1 MKKMNPKDIL
11 IPAVALLIICL
22 VATTLLAGTNL
33 ITSEKIALNAV
44 ETEKASR
51 MLVLPEG
58 KSYGEVVS
66 LDNGITYCV
75 GTDDSGN
82 QVGYVFTAGAK
93 GYGGTVAVMVGLDND
108 GVITGIEI
116 LSHAETP
123 GLGANAV
130 KPDFKNRFTGKSG
143 TLTVD
148 KVSNDGQN
156 VQAITAATITS
167 KAVTNAVNLVT
178 AAFEEINNAGGEN
191 NG

>member
-58 KSYGEVVS
+58 KSYGEVTT
-66 LDNGITYCV
+66 LENGITYCV

-93 GYGGTVAVMVGLDND
+93 GYGGTVAVMVGLDNE

-130 KPDFKNRFTGKSG
+130 KPDFKNRFMGKSG

-167 KAVTNAVNLVT
+167 KAVTAAVNSVT
-178 AAFEEINNAGGEN
+178 AAFEELGLTGGEN

>member
-1 MKKMNPKDIL
+1 MKKMNLKDIL
-11 IPAVALLIICL
+11 IPTIALLVICL
-22 VATTLLAGTNL
+22 VATTLLAGTNM
-33 ITSEKIALNAV
+33 ITKEKIALNAV

-58 KSYGEVVS
+58 KEYGEVTT

-75 GTDDSGN
+75 GTNEAGEE
-82 QVGYVFTAGAK
+82 VGYVFTTGAK
-93 GYGGTVAVMVGLDND
+93 GYGGTVSVMVGIGAD

-130 KPDFKNRFTGKSG
+130 KPEFKDRFIGKSG
-143 TLTVD
+143 ELTVD
-148 KVSNDGQN
+148 KNSNDGQN

-167 KAVTNAVNLVT
+167 KAVVSAVNAVT
-178 AAFEEINNAGGEN
+178 AAYEEITGGAN
-191 NG
+191 